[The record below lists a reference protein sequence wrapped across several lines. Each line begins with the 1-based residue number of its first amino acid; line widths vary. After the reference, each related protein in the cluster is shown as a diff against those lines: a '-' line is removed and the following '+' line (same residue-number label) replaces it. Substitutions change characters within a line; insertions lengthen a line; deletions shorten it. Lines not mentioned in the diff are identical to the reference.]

1 MAWQLVGIIAFV
13 LIILASIGLHEIGH
27 LVPAKKFGVKVTEYM
42 IGFGPTIWSRR
53 RGETTYGLK
62 AIPVGGYIRMIG
74 MIPPAKD
81 DPEGRVR
88 SLSTGRLALLVE
100 DARKASLDEITPED
114 ADRVFYKLPVW
125 KRVIIML
132 GGPLMNLVL
141 AFVLFAAVLV
151 GIGIPQSSLQVSS
164 VVPCLPTVAVPSGEP
179 DAAGLCVA
187 GESPAAV
194 AGLQPG
200 DLILDYNGS
209 AVGSWDDLT
218 AAIRATPPSTAD
230 LTVQRPDG
238 TVVDLAVPIAE
249 VTRPVLDEAGQPTD
263 ESETTGFLGVRPE
276 WEYVPQP
283 WSAVPEQMWDLTSRS
298 VAALVTLPLRVYEL
312 LTETIIG
319 GGQRSLDSPVSVV
332 GVSRLGG
339 EVAASQEPVE
349 GKIAMFLGLA
359 ASLNLFL
366 FLFNLLPIL
375 PLDGGHVAG
384 ALYEG
389 ARRQIARLRRKP
401 DPGPVDVAKL
411 MPVAYVVAMALV
423 VVGAVVILADIV
435 KPITLG

>member
-1 MAWQLVGIIAFV
+1 MAWQVIGIIAFV
-13 LIILASIGLHEIGH
+13 FIILASIALHEIGH

-53 RGETTYGLK
+53 KGETTYGLK
-62 AIPVGGYIRMIG
+62 AVPVGGYIRMIG

-88 SLSTGRLALLVE
+88 SISTGRLALLVE
-100 DARKASLDEITPED
+100 DARKQSLEEITPED

-132 GGPLMNLVL
+132 GGPTMNLVL

-164 VVPCLPTVAVPSGEP
+164 VVPCLPTVSVPSGAP
-179 DAAGLCVA
+179 DAAGVCDA
-187 GESPAAV
+187 GESPAAL
-194 AGLQPG
+194 AGLQSG
-200 DLILDYNGS
+200 DLILDYNGNS
-209 AVGSWDDLT
+209 VSTWDDLT
-218 AAIRATPPSTAD
+218 AAIRTTPPGPAE
-230 LTVQRPDG
+230 LTVQRLDG
-238 TVVDLAVPIAE
+238 TVVDLTVPIAE
-249 VTRPVLDEAGQPTD
+249 VTRPVYDEAGQVTD
-263 ESETTGFLGVRPE
+263 EVETTGFLGVRPE
-276 WEYVPQP
+276 WEYVKQP

-298 VAALVTLPLRVYEL
+298 VAALVTLPVRVYEL
-312 LTETIIG
+312 LTDTIIG
-319 GGQRSLDSPVSVV
+319 GGERSLDSPVSVV

-423 VVGAVVILADIV
+423 VVGAVVILADIIR
-435 KPITLG
+435 PITLG

>member
-1 MAWQLVGIIAFV
+1 MVWQLVGIIAFV
-13 LIILASIGLHEIGH
+13 LIILASIALHEMGH
-27 LVPAKKFGVKVTEYM
+27 LIPAKRFGVKVTEYM
-42 IGFGPTIWSRR
+42 IGFGPTLWSRR
-53 RGETTYGLK
+53 RGETNYGLK
-62 AIPVGGYIRMIG
+62 AVPVGGYIRMIG

-88 SLSTGRLALLVE
+88 SISTGRLALLVE
-100 DARKASLDEITPED
+100 DTRRQSLEEITPAD

-125 KRVIIML
+125 KRVIVML
-132 GGPLMNLVL
+132 GGPFMNLVL

-151 GIGIPQSSLQVSS
+151 GIGLPQTSLQVNS
-164 VVPCLPTVAVPSGEP
+164 VVPCLPTVAAPSGQP
-179 DAAGLCVA
+179 DAEGACDA

-194 AGLQPG
+194 AGLQAG
-200 DLILDYNGS
+200 DLILDYNG
-209 AVGSWDDLT
+209 APAGSWDELT
-218 AAIRATPPSTAD
+218 AAIRSTPPGAAD
-230 LTVQRPDG
+230 LTVQRLDG
-238 TVVDLAVPIAE
+238 TVVDLTVPIAE
-249 VTRPVLDEAGQPTD
+249 VTRPVYDEAGQVTD
-263 ESETTGFLGVRPE
+263 EVETTGFLGVRPE
-276 WEYVPQP
+276 FEYVRQP
-283 WSAVPEQMWDLTSRS
+283 WSAVPEQMWDLTTRS
-298 VAALVTLPLRVYEL
+298 VAALVTLPVRVYEL

-319 GGQRSLDSPVSVV
+319 GEERSLDSPVSVV

-339 EVAASQEPVE
+339 EVAASQEPAE

-401 DPGPVDVAKL
+401 DPGPVDVARL

-423 VVGAVVILADIV
+423 VVGGIVILADIIR
-435 KPITLG
+435 PITLG